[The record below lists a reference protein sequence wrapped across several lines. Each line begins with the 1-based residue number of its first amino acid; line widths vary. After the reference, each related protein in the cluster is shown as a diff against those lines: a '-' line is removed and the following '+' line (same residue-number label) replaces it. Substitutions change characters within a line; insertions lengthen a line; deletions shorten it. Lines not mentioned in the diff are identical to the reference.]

1 MTGER
6 IEERKAMSDRGGSRE
21 ERAWWTRI
29 ALPAAGVT
37 VAGLVAVVA
46 WLLLRPEGDPLEP
59 IRTVNEA
66 GDTIV
71 YSGRVRDAVARAR
84 IVEALNSVAARPE
97 DTAADGSVGDSARLA
112 AAARDARQAAVDELA
127 RLYEDPADPEDVV
140 AALNLAIIDFAA
152 GAAELPRDAAGFI
165 QGAAEG
171 IQRLPDETV
180 IVVAGYMVEA
190 EGSALDDEETDLA
203 IAEADLAGRRA
214 RAVVDALVDAGADA
228 ERLRAEAR
236 EGAPPGSTDES
247 DGADGAANGSAGRR
261 VFFELAEV
269 PEEVPAEV
277 PEDGDPDER
286 QSDSLPEPAPESSLE
301 DSLDA
306 SSGAAPPDSSD

>member
-1 MTGER
+1 
-6 IEERKAMSDRGGSRE
+6 MSDRGGSRKG
-21 ERAWWTRI
+21 RAWWTRI

-46 WLLLRPEGDPLEP
+46 WLLLRSEGDLLEP

-97 DTAADGSVGDSARLA
+97 DTAADASVGDSARLA

-152 GAAELPRDAAGFI
+152 GAAELPPDAAGFI
-165 QGAAEG
+165 QGAAEA
-171 IQRLPDETV
+171 IQRLPDGTV

-190 EGSALDDEETDLA
+190 ERSVLDDEETDLA
-203 IAEADLAGRRA
+203 IAEAELAGRRA
-214 RAVVDALVDAGADA
+214 GAVVDALVDAGADA

-236 EGAPPGSTDES
+236 EGTPPESTGE
-247 DGADGAANGSAGRR
+247 AAGAADGSAGGRI
-261 VFFELAEV
+261 FFELAEV
-269 PEEVPAEV
+269 PEEL

-286 QSDSLPEPAPESSLE
+286 QSDSLHEPAPESPLE
-301 DSLDA
+301 DSPDP
-306 SSGAAPPDSSD
+306 SSGASPPDSSD